1 MDRYKNKIYIM
12 LDGIRI
18 PKNSI
23 EFELKFTYMEE
34 K

>member
-12 LDGIRI
+12 LDGSRI

-23 EFELKFTYMEE
+23 KFELKFTYMEE